1 MKWNV
6 VWKKYRH
13 YFQPLRI
20 AINFNHCTWIYPIF
34 QINLLETNIYIYI
47 RIISIECKYIYIHL
61 ARQSQKIT
69 STRDKTRETKPAQ
82 DGNVESYHSSSPA
95 RDPDRE
101 CWKAVKRKKR
111 GRSGGGRDAEEI
123 DHRRWEMSRGHVR
136 G

>member
-1 MKWNV
+1 MYNIYDAPMKWNV

-34 QINLLETNIYIYI
+34 QNKSPRDEYIYIYI

-95 RDPDRE
+95 RDPDRGCCE
-101 CWKAVKRKKR
+101 KEKEREKWWWKRR
-111 GRSGGGRDAEEI
+111 RRD
-123 DHRRWEMSRGHVR
+123 WP
-136 G
+136 